1 MASLKGHL
9 LVASPHLADPNFEK
23 AVVLLIHHSEDGT
36 FGVVLNRPGES
47 TIKELWSDLGEAPCE
62 TDQHIHLGGPVSG
75 PLMAIHTNE
84 LLSELE
90 IVPGLYFAAQRGNIE
105 KLLSQGGD
113 NFRLFVGHSGWGGGQ
128 LEGELEEGS
137 WLTAPATIDYVFT
150 DETELWKTVARDIGK
165 GILSSVLKIKDI
177 PEDPTVN

>member
-9 LVASPHLADPNFEK
+9 LVASPHLADPNFAR
-23 AVVLLIHHSEDGT
+23 AVVLLIHHSEEGT

-75 PLMAIHTNE
+75 PLMAIHTTE
-84 LLSELE
+84 SLSELE

-105 KLLSQGGD
+105 KLLRQGSEA
-113 NFRLFVGHSGWGGGQ
+113 FRLFVGHSGWGSGQ

-137 WLTAPATIDYVFT
+137 WLTAPATIDYVFA
-150 DETELWKTVARDIGK
+150 DETELWKRVAQDIGK
-165 GILSSVLKIKDI
+165 GMLSSMLKIRDI
-177 PEDPTVN
+177 PNDPTVN